1 MSRQLTFAVVADGK
15 TDRLLV
21 PIIEWAIHRL
31 DPEVEI
37 LEPEFRRRSGSVAE
51 FLNAYDSSAMLIF
64 MHRDAENRLLD
75 DRLTE
80 FESVSRI
87 DVVPVIPVRMS
98 EAWILFDESAIARAA
113 GSPSAKVS
121 APRLSEIEGIAE
133 PKDLLERLLF
143 EAAGSPSGRRGKV
156 FKRSLVERRV
166 GVAGHIGDFSPL
178 ESLRAFKRF
187 QSALAER
194 YPYSAHL
201 QQP

>member
-64 MHRDAENRLLD
+64 VHRDAENRLLD

-121 APRLSEIEGIAE
+121 APRLSEIEGIAD

-156 FKRSLVERRV
+156 FRRSLVERRV
-166 GVAGHIGDFSPL
+166 SVAGHIGDFRPL
-178 ESLRAFKRF
+178 ESLRAFQRV

-194 YPYSAHL
+194 YPYSANL

>member
-64 MHRDAENRLLD
+64 VHRDAENRLLD

-121 APRLSEIEGIAE
+121 APRLSEIEGIAD

-156 FKRSLVERRV
+156 FRRSLVERRV
-166 GVAGHIGDFSPL
+166 SVAGHIGDFRPL
-178 ESLRAFKRF
+178 ESLRAFQRF

>member
-15 TDRLLV
+15 TDSLLI

-37 LEPEFRRRSGSVAE
+37 LEPEFRQRSGSVAE
-51 FLNAYDSSAMLIF
+51 FLIDYDSSAMLIF
-64 MHRDAENRLLD
+64 VHRDAENRPHHA
-75 DRLTE
+75 RLAE
-80 FESVSRI
+80 FESVSRM

-113 GSPSAKVS
+113 GSPSAKISV
-121 APRLSEIEGIAE
+121 PRLSEIEGIAE
-133 PKDLLERLLF
+133 PKNLLERLLF
-143 EAAGSPSGRRGKV
+143 EAAGSPVGRRGKV

-166 GVAGHIGDFSPL
+166 SVARHIGDFSPL
-178 ESLRAFKRF
+178 ESLSAFRRF

-194 YPYSAHL
+194 YPYSEHL
-201 QQP
+201 PQP

>member
-1 MSRQLTFAVVADGK
+1 MSRQLTFAVIADGK

-37 LEPEFRRRSGSVAE
+37 LEPEFQRRSGSVAE

-64 MHRDAENRLLD
+64 VHRDAENRPLD

-80 FESVSRI
+80 FEPVSRI

-98 EAWILFDESAIARAA
+98 EAWILFDGFAIARAA
-113 GSPSAKVS
+113 GSPSAKVPV
-121 APRLSEIEGIAE
+121 PRLSEIEGIAE

-156 FKRSLVERRV
+156 FKRSLVERRMS
-166 GVAGHIGDFSPL
+166 VAGHIGDFSPL
-178 ESLRAFKRF
+178 EGLSAFKRF
-187 QSALAER
+187 QCALAER
-194 YPYSAHL
+194 YPYSGYA
-201 QQP
+201 PRP

>member
-64 MHRDAENRLLD
+64 VHRDAENSPLD
-75 DRLTE
+75 ARLTE

-113 GSPSAKVS
+113 GSPSATVS
-121 APRLSEIEGIAE
+121 VPRLSEIEGIAG

-156 FKRSLVERRV
+156 FRRSLVERRV
-166 GVAGHIGDFSPL
+166 SVAGHIGDFSPL
-178 ESLRAFKRF
+178 ESLSAFQRF
-187 QSALAER
+187 QTALADR
-194 YPYSAHL
+194 YPYSEHL
-201 QQP
+201 RQL